1 MDRFRPFGL
10 ATIGILLILCAQCR
24 FKSHLRAV
32 ARGPAQEALMVLLPE
47 HADHADHAAG
57 LHRTIIQG
65 VLAPPPLPGSVHHD
79 QQQRSRPD
87 DVIVVCSDSGASCT
101 AQGCSCRGRPGLL
114 QLAATCCSLEVLIAL
129 LGATLLRYIAAVHCH
144 AKRWARVLVHTD
156 ERTLGLA
163 ALRSAVLSLPAP
175 RRRCTIPAV
184 AGRCAGHGKLLGV
197 GKQTPIRSAFKDC

>member
-144 AKRWARVLVHTD
+144 VKRWARVLVHTD

>member
-1 MDRFRPFGL
+1 MDRRRPFGL
-10 ATIGILLILCAQCR
+10 ATIGILLAILYAQAQ

-32 ARGPAQEALMVLLPE
+32 ARGPAQESLLVLLPD

-65 VLAPPPLPGSVHHD
+65 VLVPPPLPGSAHHD
-79 QQQRSRPD
+79 QQWGSRPD
-87 DVIVVCSDSGASCT
+87 DVIVFYSDSGAACT
-101 AQGCSCRGRPGLL
+101 AQGCSCRGKPAVL
-114 QLAATCCSLEVLIAL
+114 QLAAACCSLAVLIAL
-129 LGATLLRYIAAVHCH
+129 LGAALLLYIAAMYCH
-144 AKRWARVLVHTD
+144 AERRARVLVHTD

-163 ALRSAVLSLPAP
+163 ALRFRVLF
-175 RRRCTIPAV
+175 RCTIPAV

>member
-1 MDRFRPFGL
+1 MDRRRPFGL
-10 ATIGILLILCAQCR
+10 AVVLLLAILDAQAR
-24 FKSHLRAV
+24 FKSRPRAV
-32 ARGPAQEALMVLLPE
+32 VRGQAQESSTTLFP
-47 HADHADHAAG
+47 DHADHAAG

-114 QLAATCCSLEVLIAL
+114 QLAAACCSLEVLIAL

-184 AGRCAGHGKLLGV
+184 AGRGKLLGV
-197 GKQTPIRSAFKDC
+197 RKQTPVRSAFRDC